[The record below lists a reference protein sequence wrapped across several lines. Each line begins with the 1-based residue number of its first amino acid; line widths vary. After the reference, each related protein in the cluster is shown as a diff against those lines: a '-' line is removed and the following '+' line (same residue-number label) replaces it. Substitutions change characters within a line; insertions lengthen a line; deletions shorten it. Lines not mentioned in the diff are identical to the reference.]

1 MQNKLTQRVQSLDL
15 AKGIILILMAL
26 DHTRDYF
33 HAEAFLFNPL
43 DSHITNWP
51 IYTTRWITNFCA
63 PAFSFLAGVSV
74 FFVSRRRSPFEL
86 SKFLFKRGVWL
97 IFIQVTIINFAWN
110 FDSTFRSIELDVIA
124 SLGISMIILSFLVH
138 TPKYFILAFSCLLIF
153 GHNFFD
159 SFHFNGNIWWS
170 ILHESASFPINNYN
184 TFAVWYPL
192 IPWVGVMSLGFWMG
206 KFYDKTYD
214 PNRRK
219 KWFIWLGFSAIAL
232 FVILRGFNIYGNP
245 TPWVDFDS
253 ISKNLMSILNTH
265 KYPPSLSFLLITLG
279 PTFLFL
285 AYSENI
291 KGKIVRF
298 FMTFGRV
305 PFFFYIIHLYV
316 IHLLAM
322 IASEA
327 TWTGWEAMLLTEW
340 VTDVDAL
347 KGYGFSLEVVYLVWA
362 LIIIILYPLCKKFD
376 RYKMN
381 HKEKEW
387 LSYL

>member
-1 MQNKLTQRVQSLDL
+1 
-15 AKGIILILMAL
+15 
-26 DHTRDYF
+26 
-33 HAEAFLFNPL
+33 
-43 DSHITNWP
+43 
-51 IYTTRWITNFCA
+51 
-63 PAFSFLAGVSV
+63 
-74 FFVSRRRSPFEL
+74 
-86 SKFLFKRGVWL
+86 
-97 IFIQVTIINFAWN
+97 
-110 FDSTFRSIELDVIA
+110 
-124 SLGISMIILSFLVH
+124 MIILSFLVH

-159 SFHFNGNIWWS
+159 SVHFNGNIWWS
-170 ILHESASFPINNYN
+170 ILHESASFPINNNN
-184 TFAVWYPL
+184 TFSVWYPL
-192 IPWVGVMSLGFWMG
+192 IPWVGVMSLGFWVG

-214 PNRRK
+214 PKRRK

-232 FVILRGFNIYGNP
+232 FVILRGLNIYGNP
-245 TPWVDFDS
+245 IPWVDFDS
-253 ISKNLMSILNTH
+253 ISKSLMSILDTH

-291 KGKIVRF
+291 KGKIVHF
-298 FMTFGRV
+298 FMIFGRV

-362 LIIIILYPLCKKFD
+362 LIIITK
-376 RYKMN
+376 
-381 HKEKEW
+381 
-387 LSYL
+387 